1 MSLTIRA
8 AGADEGDTLSTIA
21 MTAKASW
28 GYPAAYLQLW
38 KADLTIT
45 AQYIETNM
53 VVCADWNGEPVG
65 FYTIVETAE
74 GLELDH
80 LFLHPDHFG
89 HGIGDALLRHAM
101 ACARENGADALRIV
115 SDPNAE
121 TFYAKYGAERVDM
134 VPSQPEGRKL
144 PLLRLPV

>member
-8 AGADEGDTLSTIA
+8 AGADEADTLSTIA

-28 GYPAAYLQLW
+28 GY
-38 KADLTIT
+38 
-45 AQYIETNM
+45 
-53 VVCADWNGEPVG
+53 
-65 FYTIVETAE
+65 
-74 GLELDH
+74 
-80 LFLHPDHFG
+80 HPDHMG
-89 HGIGDALLRHAM
+89 HGIGDVLLRHAM

-134 VPSQPEGRKL
+134 VPSQPEGREL